1 MINLKLA
8 ELRKM
13 HNLTQQEL
21 GEILNVSHQTISK
34 WETGVVQ
41 PNWDICDKMATY
53 FGVSVDILLG
63 RVSLKQE
70 YIPSKSGTVEYW
82 EKKLE
87 YLQNTRKTMW
97 NDDYIQFLIRNVW
110 KIQKPVTILDCG
122 CGYGAMGV
130 LMMPLLPAGSRYT
143 GVDFSASMI
152 ESATQIFQN
161 MEINAEFVCSDIL
174 SYQPTKRYDM
184 VISQAM
190 LRHVDDGK
198 KYLQKMVGFLKNG
211 GILVSMECNREFEAD
226 GMYIKGMD
234 YGDLCSHEGLEKL
247 WKTELEK
254 QNRDYSIA
262 MKIPHYMKEIGLKSV
277 ETRMNDRVTFLEPGQ
292 ERYDELLDSIVKGNG
307 WDKEKVGEELEEMI
321 SFFMNHGMSRKEAE
335 DYCRQQNGIARS
347 LKEKRGEVALTKAT
361 GYMISYGWR

>member
-97 NDDYIQFLIRNVW
+97 NDDYIQFLIKDV
-110 KIQKPVTILDCG
+110 
-122 CGYGAMGV
+122 
-130 LMMPLLPAGSRYT
+130 
-143 GVDFSASMI
+143 
-152 ESATQIFQN
+152 
-161 MEINAEFVCSDIL
+161 
-174 SYQPTKRYDM
+174 
-184 VISQAM
+184 
-190 LRHVDDGK
+190 
-198 KYLQKMVGFLKNG
+198 
-211 GILVSMECNREFEAD
+211 
-226 GMYIKGMD
+226 
-234 YGDLCSHEGLEKL
+234 
-247 WKTELEK
+247 
-254 QNRDYSIA
+254 
-262 MKIPHYMKEIGLKSV
+262 
-277 ETRMNDRVTFLEPGQ
+277 
-292 ERYDELLDSIVKGNG
+292 
-307 WDKEKVGEELEEMI
+307 
-321 SFFMNHGMSRKEAE
+321 
-335 DYCRQQNGIARS
+335 
-347 LKEKRGEVALTKAT
+347 
-361 GYMISYGWR
+361 